1 MNLIPHKLGYTD
13 EKMFEYVSILK
24 AVITKNIT
32 VTVGTGK
39 NMKEIK
45 KSIYKTNPI
54 ITQKILDSYEYYKSR
69 V

>member
-1 MNLIPHKLGYTD
+1 MNIIPHKPGYSD
-13 EKMFEYVSILK
+13 AMMFEYISNLK
-24 AVITKNIT
+24 AIITKVKT

-45 KSIYKTNPI
+45 KSVYKTNPI